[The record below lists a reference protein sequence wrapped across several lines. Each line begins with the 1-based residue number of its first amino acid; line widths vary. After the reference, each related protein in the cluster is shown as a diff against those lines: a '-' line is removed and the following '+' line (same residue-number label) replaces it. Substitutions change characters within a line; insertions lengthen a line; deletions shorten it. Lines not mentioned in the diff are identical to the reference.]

1 MVHKVFIIGITTTL
15 LQLIKIEHNRINNI
29 IMKRK
34 IFFGFLSLIVLVSA
48 IGFTTYL
55 VESKPAPIK
64 DSKTVNT
71 MYVKATKANMSD
83 IESDMIYRGR
93 VTAYDNVSL
102 SAEVTGMIMQG
113 DVRFKAGESFIKGQ
127 TLIKIYDEDVI
138 ASLKSGKSSLLQ
150 TVSKILPDIKIDYPK
165 QYEKWYSFFAKIN
178 PEKSLPDLPKIVTD
192 KERVYLASNNVLT
205 SYYSLQQQ
213 EIKLTRYTLRAPFTG
228 FFKSVNKEIGA
239 VASPG
244 SELANLIRSDKL
256 EIVVP
261 VFPDDLKWITKD
273 DKVRIIDND
282 GNMQTAKVSRI
293 AGFVDISTQS
303 VNVYLTYCATEKNTL
318 LEGEYVNVSFA
329 GVKLTGFEIPREA
342 IVDDSYVYEIVDNK
356 LEKTKVDIVRN
367 LDDTTIITG
376 IDSTQ
381 IIVTESLA
389 SVNTGIKYLAR

>member
-1 MVHKVFIIGITTTL
+1 
-15 LQLIKIEHNRINNI
+15 
-29 IMKRK
+29 MKRK
-34 IFFGFLSLIVLVSA
+34 IFFGLLSLIVLASA

-55 VESKPAPIK
+55 VQSKPVPVK
-64 DSKTVNT
+64 DSKTANT
-71 MYVKATKANMSD
+71 MYVKATKVKMTE
-83 IESDMIYRGR
+83 IESDMVYRGR
-93 VTAYDNVSL
+93 VTAYDDVSL
-102 SAEVTGMIMQG
+102 SSEVTGMIMQG
-113 DVRFKAGESFIKGQ
+113 DVRFKAGESFSKGQ

-165 QYEKWYSFFAKIN
+165 QYDKWYSFFAKIN
-178 PEKSLPDLPKIVTD
+178 PEKSLPDLPNIVTD

-261 VFPDDLKWITKD
+261 VFPKDLKWINEGDIVQIT
-273 DKVRIIDND
+273 DNN
-282 GNMQTAKVSRI
+282 GNLKTAKVSRI
-293 AGFVDISTQS
+293 AGFVDVSTQS
-303 VNVYLTYCATEKNTL
+303 VNVYLTYFATKNNNL
-318 LEGEYVNVSFA
+318 LEGEYVNVNFT
-329 GVKLTGFEIPREA
+329 GVKLTGFEVPREA
-342 IVDDSYVYEIVDNK
+342 VIDDLYVYELVDNK

-367 LDDTTIITG
+367 LDDAIIITG
-376 IDSTQ
+376 VDSTQ

-389 SVNTGIKYLAR
+389 SVNSGLKYLAR